1 MGQYVNTLLF
11 GSDFAITLLARIDP
25 CPILSHHGL
34 WSVEEPKLA
43 GRDGLFKAVGAKWR
57 LINRVDL
64 DREISMEVSETF
76 QSGEVI
82 IEEGTKGSSAYVIV
96 SGAVEVLKRSGD
108 KEVTVATLGEGKVF
122 GEMGLIEDRP
132 RSATIKALSE
142 VNVRIIDREQFNDLL
157 RVKPAVLVPIVKILF
172 ERLRE
177 ASNLL
182 AQRTIEPAKKIKK
195 ERAFKVVLE
204 GQTVEAKK
212 IFDNQK
218 RHVTKFPFLIGRY
231 SLNRDTDVFY
241 HNDLF
246 IEEKEPFVVSRNHL
260 AIDNKAGKIWVID
273 RGSAFG
279 TIVNGQEIGGNSG
292 IFRIPLEREQNQIII
307 GPATSKFIYLLK
319 VIPI

>member
-1 MGQYVNTLLF
+1 VSF
-11 GSDFAITLLARIDP
+11 D
-25 CPILSHHGL
+25 
-34 WSVEEPKLA
+34 
-43 GRDGLFKAVGAKWR
+43 RD
-57 LINRVDL
+57 
-64 DREISMEVSETF
+64 ISMEIKETF

-82 IEEGTKGSSAYVIV
+82 LEEGTKGSSAYVII

-132 RSATIKALSE
+132 RSATIKALSK
-142 VNVRIIDREQFNDLL
+142 VTVRIIDREQFNDLL
-157 RVKPAVLVPIVKILF
+157 RVKPAILIPIIKILF

-177 ASNLL
+177 ASNML
-182 AQRTIEPAKKIKK
+182 AQRTLEPVKKIKK
-195 ERAFKVVLE
+195 ERAFKVFLE
-204 GQTVEAKK
+204 GQTAEAKK

-218 RHVTKFPFLIGRY
+218 LHVTKFPFLIGRH

-260 AIDNKAGKIWVID
+260 AIDNKAGKIWVVD

-279 TIVNGQEIGGNSG
+279 TIVNGQEIGGKSG
-292 IFRIPLEREQNQIII
+292 IFRVPLQREQNQIII
-307 GPATSKFIYLLK
+307 GPATSKFIYLLN